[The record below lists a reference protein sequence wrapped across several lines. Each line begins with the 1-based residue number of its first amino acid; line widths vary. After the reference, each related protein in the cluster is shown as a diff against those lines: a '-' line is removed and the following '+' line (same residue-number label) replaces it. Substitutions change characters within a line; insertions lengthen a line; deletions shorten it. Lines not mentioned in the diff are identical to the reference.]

1 MDSLPIELADQIISL
16 LPKKSQ
22 LSVRLVNRRL
32 CELATVSVFRHV
44 RTYFCKES
52 LDRLEKIA
60 STPRLARH
68 VRSFE
73 YAFVGVYSTRLSP
86 PPLPSRLP
94 YLTPSQINSSC

>member
-44 RTYFCKES
+44 RTYFCRES
-52 LDRLEKIA
+52 LNRLEKIA

-86 PPLPSRLP
+86 PPPFPPPLP
-94 YLTPSQINSSC
+94 YTFPN

>member
-1 MDSLPIELADQIISL
+1 MNSLPFELTDQIISL

-32 CELATVSVFRHV
+32 CELATASVFRDV
-44 RTYFCKES
+44 TTYFCKES
-52 LDRLEKIA
+52 LSRLEKIA
-60 STPRLARH
+60 ATPRLARH

-86 PPLPSRLP
+86 PPVTSPLSLPSQ
-94 YLTPSQINSSC
+94 S